1 MCPRLTAAYRRDMK
15 LVLEDVEDMAPV
27 VLHPPAMDDDRYYD
41 FCQQFDGFR
50 VERMADG
57 CVVIM
62 APTGIESGY
71 QNSKLTARLSAWAER
86 DGRGAVFD
94 SSTEFIL
101 PDGSAFAPDASWIAW
116 DRIRQLSP
124 KQKRKFPRLVPEFII
139 ELMSPSDRLAQAKRK
154 MQLWID
160 NGVQLAWLIDPDHR
174 TVTIYRPNAEPEVL
188 KDVERVTGDGPVN
201 GFVLELNDIWAG
213 L

>member
-1 MCPRLTAAYRRDMK
+1 MK
-15 LVLEDVEDMAPV
+15 LVLDDVEDVAPV
-27 VLHPPAMDDDRYYD
+27 VLHPPAMDDDEYYK
-41 FCQQFDGFR
+41 FCQQFDGLR

-62 APTGIESGY
+62 APTGFESGF
-71 QNSKLTARLSAWAER
+71 QNSKLTARLTAWAER
-86 DGRGAVFD
+86 DGRGTAFD

-101 PDGSAFAPDASWIAW
+101 PDGSAFAPDSSWVAW

-124 KQKRKFPRLVPEFII
+124 KQKRQFPRLAPDFII

-154 MQLWID
+154 MQLWIR
-160 NGVQLAWLIDPDHR
+160 NGVLLGWLIDPDRR
-174 TVTIYRPNAEPEVL
+174 TVTIYRPGAEPEVL
-188 KDVERVTGDGPVN
+188 DNPERVIGDGPID
-201 GFVLELNDIWAG
+201 GFVLDLKDIWAG

>member
-1 MCPRLTAAYRRDMK
+1 MK
-15 LVLEDVEDMAPV
+15 LVLEDVAHVAPV
-27 VLHPPAMDDDRYYD
+27 VLHPPAMDDDEFYN
-41 FCQQFDGFR
+41 FCQQFDGLR

-57 CVVIM
+57 CVTIM
-62 APTGIESGY
+62 APTGIEAGY
-71 QNSKLTARLSAWAER
+71 QNSDINTQLGRWAKA
-86 DGRGAVFD
+86 DGRGTVFGSD
-94 SSTEFIL
+94 TEFIL
-101 PDGSAFAPDASWIAW
+101 PDGSAFAPDASWITW

-124 KQKRKFPRLVPEFII
+124 KQKRQFPRLAPDFII

-160 NGVQLAWLIDPDHR
+160 NGVQLGWLIDPDRR
-174 TVTIYRPNAEPEVL
+174 TVTIYRPGADPEVL
-188 KDVERVTGDGPVN
+188 TNPERVAGDGPID